1 MKKFYIGGT
10 YRANKFEIV
19 DRIPKGYDV
28 WCIGENMKSNIYVP
42 LCQGKP
48 NGHEIIPETLKAI
61 AMKPEEVKIVMK
73 AATRGLR
80 ARTELAKQARE
91 ILKKYSE

>member
-1 MKKFYIGGT
+1 MKSFYIGGA
-10 YRANKFEIV
+10 YRAWKFEIV
-19 DRIPKGYDV
+19 DKIPKGYQV
-28 WCIGENMKSNIYVP
+28 WCIGENMKSDIYVP
-42 LCQGKP
+42 LCQVKP
-48 NGHEIIPETLKAI
+48 NSYDIIPETLKAI

-91 ILKKYSE
+91 IIKKYS